1 MRNKNREAIQIS
13 QRRFQTCPSILKS
26 LILATL
32 RLVNPQTIT
41 VNYAL
46 PNTQLRQLPPISS
59 STTRPHLTIN
69 HFVTITMPWY
79 TTAPSARRRI
89 TQEHEQLNHSA
100 LQRTGH
106 IKTEVCPHQALPPPT
121 TTTKVL
127 HKVQFSS
134 SSHTLPSPGNIAQPK
149 DLLRNQ

>member
-59 STTRPHLTIN
+59 TTRPHLTIN
-69 HFVTITMPWY
+69 HFVTIAKPWY
-79 TTAPSARRRI
+79 ATAPSAR
-89 TQEHEQLNHSA
+89 A
-100 LQRTGH
+100 
-106 IKTEVCPHQALPPPT
+106 
-121 TTTKVL
+121 
-127 HKVQFSS
+127 
-134 SSHTLPSPGNIAQPK
+134 K
-149 DLLRNQ
+149 DNAGT